1 MKRILAI
8 LVLIFITSLYTIN
21 IVYTIN
27 NENPIIVK
35 VDKFK
40 KNIKLDTLKREV
52 KIKTPEIIS
61 KNIIILEQK
70 SPKIDRSLPDSS
82 IHHNATWYKTD
93 GTRVHREYPTAAY
106 NHVPKGTKLLVTNTK
121 TQKTCVV
128 EVTDRNGMGK
138 YHIDLSHMAFGSLA
152 DHSIGTIKVLVKI
165 LE

>member
-1 MKRILAI
+1 MRRILAI
-8 LVLIFITSLYTIN
+8 LILIFITSLYTIN
-21 IVYTIN
+21 IVYSIN
-27 NENPIIVK
+27 SERPTTKVEK
-35 VDKFK
+35 VDKVL
-40 KNIKLDTLKREV
+40 KNTKPKREV
-52 KIKTPEIIS
+52 KLKNS
-61 KNIIILEQK
+61 KIVLKKPLTILET
-70 SPKIDRSLPDSS
+70 KIDRSFPDSS

-121 TQKTCVV
+121 NQKTCIV

-165 LE
+165 LEK

>member
-8 LVLIFITSLYTIN
+8 LVLIFITSLYAIN

-27 NENPIIVK
+27 NEKPIIVK

-61 KNIIILEQK
+61 KNIIILEPK

-93 GTRVHREYPTAAY
+93 GTRVHREYQLQ
-106 NHVPKGTKLLVTNTK
+106 HIIMF
-121 TQKTCVV
+121 QK
-128 EVTDRNGMGK
+128 EQN
-138 YHIDLSHMAFGSLA
+138 F
-152 DHSIGTIKVLVKI
+152 
-165 LE
+165 